1 MNGCEILGS
10 DIGPI
15 KIGFARVQ
23 AKSPVLG
30 GPEEELGSPQ
40 INQVLSGLGNVE
52 GAKAVSTQQQLSVEG
67 GGVENYRSPLVLEM
81 VKNGVHEQVLERGL
95 ASGGVVS
102 EQQMIM
108 QVLSGGR
115 REEDRDVKAAAG
127 KLF

>member
-1 MNGCEILGS
+1 M
-10 DIGPI
+10 
-15 KIGFARVQ
+15 
-23 AKSPVLG
+23 
-30 GPEEELGSPQ
+30 
-40 INQVLSGLGNVE
+40 SGLGNVE
-52 GAKAVSTQQQLSVEG
+52 GAKAVPTKQQLSVEG

-115 REEDRDVKAAAG
+115 RDEDGDVKAAAG
-127 KLF
+127 